1 MNAKNFPYA
10 HQSINV
16 DDMQAVN
23 TALSGD
29 VITRGA
35 HVEAFESAIAEYC
48 GAKYAVAFNSATTA
62 LAAACHAVDLDASDR
77 MLTTPNTFVATT
89 AAGMHKG
96 ATPIFVDIDRST
108 GNMDIEL
115 LEQNLKDYQH
125 SRGRTLIMPVHF
137 GGIPVDMERVDCMI
151 NDPDTLVIED
161 AAQALG
167 SCYPDGQMVGCCAW
181 SQMTVFSFHPAKII
195 TTGEGGM
202 VTTNDSELYHRL
214 QSYRNNGIVRDPAC
228 FESPLSDHYE
238 GYYEVAEMTGNYNF
252 TDFQAALGLS
262 QFKRINSF
270 IDKRRQLVARYRE
283 LLQGLPHV
291 KTFTSTMDSCVA
303 FHLFVVQIDFAAL
316 KTTRERVMTFLK
328 KKGIG
333 TQVHYIPIYQHPFFK
348 EINPDLA
355 PYFPEMEAYYAQALT
370 LPLYYDLT
378 GDDVEFI
385 VSTLKKALKA

>member
-1 MNAKNFPYA
+1 M
-10 HQSINV
+10 H
-16 DDMQAVN
+16 AVN
-23 TALSGD
+23 AALSGD

-35 HVEAFESAIAEYC
+35 HVEAFEAAIAAYC

-62 LAAACHAVDLDASDR
+62 LAAACHAVDLDSTDR
-77 MLTTPNTFVATT
+77 MLTTPNSFVATT

-96 ATPIFVDIDRST
+96 AIPVFVDIDRST
-108 GNMDIEL
+108 GNMNIDL
-115 LEQNLKDYQH
+115 LEHNLKDYQH

-137 GGIPVDMERVDCMI
+137 GGIPVDMEYMDCMI

-167 SCYPDGQMVGCCAW
+167 SCYPDGQKVGCCAW
-181 SQMTVFSFHPAKII
+181 SQMTVFSFHPAKVI

-214 QSYRNNGIVRDPAC
+214 QSYRNNGIVRDPAL
-228 FESPLSDHYE
+228 FQSPSSDHYE
-238 GYYEVAEMTGNYNF
+238 GYYEVAELTGNYNF

-262 QFKRINSF
+262 QFKRIDSF
-270 IDKRRQLVARYRE
+270 IEKRRELVARYRE

-291 KTFTSTMDSCVA
+291 KTFTSSMDPYIA
-303 FHLFVVQIDFAAL
+303 FHRFVVQIDFAAW

-333 TQVHYIPIYQHPFFK
+333 TQVHYIPIYPHPFFK
-348 EINPDLA
+348 GVNADLA

-378 GDDVEFI
+378 EENVEFI